1 MSSEGDP
8 NGVVA
13 AGSSVDQGL
22 DIQSLGDFVW

>member
-13 AGSSVDQGL
+13 AGSSLNEGL
-22 DIQSLGDFVW
+22 DIQALEEFAW